1 MNKLLLKYFTD
12 VISEMEKKVLF
23 DELEKDLS
31 LKEEFIKLHHIFT
44 LSDTLFTTNNNE
56 NISIKLKELMKTT
69 QKRKLRRFSLSFA
82 KYAAV
87 AAIISCIWIIVNF
100 QLNQHEKTALEFTT
114 IEVPKGQTVYIT
126 LPDGSKVW
134 LSSRSKLTFSNLFN
148 GNERVVELNGEG
160 FFAVSK
166 SEDRPFIVNTQKYNI
181 QVTGTQFNVLSYS
194 ESPLFE
200 ADLIEGSVFV
210 YDENYPQ
217 DDVVCLKPNEAV
229 YFDGN
234 KLIKSHST
242 FLSSHLTDGIYYFE
256 NTPFEDL
263 KKRLE
268 LWYNVR
274 FNVKNSQILAYEFS
288 GKFNKGDDIERI
300 LNAIKETGKF
310 SFKTQSDYVIDIY

>member
-12 VISEMEKKVLF
+12 VISETEKKVLF

-44 LSDTLFTTNNNE
+44 LSDTLSATNNNK

-69 QKRKLRRFSLSFA
+69 QKRKRRRFLLSFA

-100 QLNQHEKTALEFTT
+100 QLNQHERIALKFTT
-114 IEVPKGQTVYIT
+114 IEVPKGQTVSIS

-134 LSSRSKLTFSNLFN
+134 LSSRSKLTFSNLFS
-148 GNERVVELNGEG
+148 GNERMVELDGEG

-194 ESPLFE
+194 ESPFFE
-200 ADLIEGSVFV
+200 TDLIEGAVFV
-210 YDENYPQ
+210 YDKNEPQ
-217 DDVVCLKPNEAV
+217 DNVVYLEPNEAV
-229 YFDGN
+229 YSDEN
-234 KLIKSHST
+234 RLVKSPST
-242 FLSSHLTDGIYYFE
+242 FLSSHLTDGIYYFK
-256 NTPFEDL
+256 NTSFKDL

-268 LWYNVR
+268 LWYNVQL
-274 FNVKNSQILAYEFS
+274 NVKNPQILTYEFS

-310 SFKTQSDYVIDIY
+310 NFKMQSDYMIDIY